1 MLTRMGVNGGH
12 PSETP
17 SAEIAVMSF
26 AESLCAERTFSLQRP
41 DSARSKSILRVSL
54 SSVAC
59 SSASRRAM
67 DSLPMAVWG
76 LDDAERRLFV
86 DP

>member
-1 MLTRMGVNGGH
+1 MGVNGGH

-41 DSARSKSILRVSL
+41 DSARSKSILRVR
-54 SSVAC
+54 
-59 SSASRRAM
+59 SALVR
-67 DSLPMAVWG
+67 
-76 LDDAERRLFV
+76 
-86 DP
+86 